1 MFGGGFGLP
10 LLFASRSLSRR
21 LQGFAWCATF
31 VVLDAAQAVLFGS
44 FLQRMDSLALGFLVF
59 GIPAAGCLALT
70 AIRAPSEFR
79 AALSAP
85 GELLALN
92 VSSAAGWLTYL
103 GAIQLIEP
111 AVAFTIFSGV
121 IPLAIVAA
129 RPRLPADGGAPHG
142 CERIGFAVLAMGLV
156 ALGASTMAGYS
167 GFVRGGLGVAA
178 LGLGLAAFAGIA
190 MAGMVLASYRLSAR
204 GVGPAAV
211 FGLRFPL
218 YLVLA
223 GAGFLLGLD
232 AKGDVAHGEFLV
244 AVLLGLAVLAFPIYA
259 VQKAVALTPAST
271 LSAATALIPVAV
283 LVLQLFDQRVSYS
296 NATAAGLAIYTLG
309 ALLAAVGRAR
319 AEARSPAG

>member
-1 MFGGGFGLP
+1 M
-10 LLFASRSLSRR
+10 
-21 LQGFAWCATF
+21 
-31 VVLDAAQAVLFGS
+31 LDAAQAVLFGR
-44 FLQRMDSLALGFLVF
+44 FLQRMDSLALGFFVF
-59 GIPAAGCLALT
+59 GLSAAFCLALT
-70 AIRAPSEFR
+70 ALRAPSEFR
-79 AALSAP
+79 AAWTAP

-92 VSSAAGWLTYL
+92 VSSAAGWLAYL

-121 IPLAIVAA
+121 IPLTIVAT
-129 RPRLPADGGAPHG
+129 RQSLSIDSGALHG
-142 CERIGFAVLAMGLV
+142 CERIGLAVLAIGLV
-156 ALGASTMAGYS
+156 ALCASTMAGYS
-167 GFVRGGLGVAA
+167 GFVRGGVGVAA
-178 LGLGLAAFAGIA
+178 LGLALAAFAGLA

-232 AKGDVAHGEFLV
+232 AKGSVAHGEFLI
-244 AVLLGLAVLAFPIYA
+244 AVVLGLAVLAFPIYA

-271 LSAATALIPVAV
+271 LGAATALIPVAV
-283 LVLQLFDQRVSYS
+283 LAFQLFDPRVSYS

-309 ALLAAVGRAR
+309 ALLAAAGRAR
-319 AEARSPAG
+319 AEFRSPAA